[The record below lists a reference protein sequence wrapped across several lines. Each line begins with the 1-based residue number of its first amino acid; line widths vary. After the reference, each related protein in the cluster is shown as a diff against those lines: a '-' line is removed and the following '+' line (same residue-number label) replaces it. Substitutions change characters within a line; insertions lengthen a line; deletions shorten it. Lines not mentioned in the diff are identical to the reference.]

1 MPMRA
6 VADQSFARRTFVR
19 EHRASLLGS
28 IILHALVF
36 GFIVFAASFHLRHPE
51 AVRAIQAYVV
61 HGPPGKVA
69 PAPAPAPAPELT
81 EPIPF
86 AAPKPSL
93 DAPPLP
99 VLGRVPPTPKA
110 VERKPDP
117 ERAKRDLSAKL
128 AAEQAQADKV
138 RDTAQAQQARAEQIK
153 ADKRR
158 LAELADRS
166 AREADLE
173 SQLAR
178 EDRRDNAERTGLLSR
193 YQAEIRARVQ
203 RAWIRPLSATPGL
216 RCIVFVT
223 QVPGGEVTGVRLGEC
238 NGDAATRQ
246 SIESAVYRASPLPAP
261 PDPSLFE
268 RNLKLEFAPDA

>member
-1 MPMRA
+1 MRA
-6 VADQSFARRTFVR
+6 VAEQSFARPTFVR

-28 IILHALVF
+28 IFLHALVF
-36 GFIVFAASFHLRHPE
+36 GFIVFAASLQLRHPE

-61 HGPPGKVA
+61 HGPSPGKA
-69 PAPAPAPAPELT
+69 APEPAPATELT
-81 EPIPF
+81 QPIPF
-86 AAPKPSL
+86 VAPKPSL

-99 VLGRVPPTPKA
+99 ILGRVLPTPKA

-117 ERAKRDLSAKL
+117 ERAKREMTAKL
-128 AAEQAQADKV
+128 ATEKAQADKL
-138 RDTAQAQQARAEQIK
+138 RETAQAQQTRAEQIK

-158 LAELADRS
+158 LADLADRS

-203 RAWIRPLSATPGL
+203 RAWIRPVSARPGL

-238 NGDAATRQ
+238 NGDAAVRQ

>member
-1 MPMRA
+1 MRA
-6 VADQSFARRTFVR
+6 VAEQSFARPTFVR

-36 GFIVFAASFHLRHPE
+36 GFIVLAASLQLRHPE

-61 HGPPGKVA
+61 HGPSPGKA
-69 PAPAPAPAPELT
+69 APEPAPATELT
-81 EPIPF
+81 QPIPF

-99 VLGRVPPTPKA
+99 MLGRVLPTPKA
-110 VERKPDP
+110 VEHKPDP
-117 ERAKRDLSAKL
+117 ERAKREMTAKL
-128 AAEQAQADKV
+128 ATEKAQADKL
-138 RDTAQAQQARAEQIK
+138 RETAQAQQTRAEQIK

-158 LAELADRS
+158 LADLADRS

-203 RAWIRPLSATPGL
+203 RAWIRPLSARPGL

-238 NGDAATRQ
+238 NGDAAVRQ

>member
-1 MPMRA
+1 MRA
-6 VADQSFARRTFVR
+6 VAEQSFARPTFVR

-36 GFIVFAASFHLRHPE
+36 GFIVFAASFQLRHPE

-61 HGPPGKVA
+61 HGPSPGKA
-69 PAPAPAPAPELT
+69 PPAPAPALT

-86 AAPKPSL
+86 AAPQPSL
-93 DAPPLP
+93 DVPPLP
-99 VLGRVPPTPKA
+99 VLGRVLPTPKA
-110 VERKPDP
+110 VEHKPDP
-117 ERAKRDLSAKL
+117 ERAKRDMTAKL
-128 AAEQAQADKV
+128 ATEKAQADKL

-158 LAELADRS
+158 LADLADRS

-216 RCIVFVT
+216 RCVVFVT

-238 NGDAATRQ
+238 NGDAAVRQ

>member
-1 MPMRA
+1 MRA
-6 VADQSFARRTFVR
+6 VAELSFARPTFVR
-19 EHRASLLGS
+19 EHRTSLLGS

-36 GFIVFAASFHLRHPE
+36 GFIVFAASFQLRHPE

-61 HGPPGKVA
+61 HGPSPGKAA
-69 PAPAPAPAPELT
+69 PEPAPAPELT
-81 EPIPF
+81 QPIPF

-99 VLGRVPPTPKA
+99 MLGRVLPTPKA
-110 VERKPDP
+110 VEHKPDP
-117 ERAKRDLSAKL
+117 ERAKREMTAKL
-128 AAEQAQADKV
+128 ATEKAQADKL
-138 RDTAQAQQARAEQIK
+138 RETAQAQQTRAEQIK

-158 LAELADRS
+158 LADLADRS

-203 RAWIRPLSATPGL
+203 RAWIRPLSARPGL

-238 NGDAATRQ
+238 NGDAAVRQ